1 MLVAILRT
9 SDIVLAESR
18 KLADII
24 ARQTPNFVI
33 LNSLPGITKK
43 KNKTK
48 QNKK

>member
-9 SDIVLAESR
+9 LDIVLAESR

-43 KNKTK
+43 NKTK
-48 QNKK
+48 K

>member
-9 SDIVLAESR
+9 SDIVLVESR

-43 KNKTK
+43 TKQKNK
-48 QNKK
+48 NK